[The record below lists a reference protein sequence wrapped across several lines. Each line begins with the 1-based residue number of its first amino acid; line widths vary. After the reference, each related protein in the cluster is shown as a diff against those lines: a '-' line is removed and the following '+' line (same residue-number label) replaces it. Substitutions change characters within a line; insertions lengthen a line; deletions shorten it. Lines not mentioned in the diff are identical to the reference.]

1 MSLLQ
6 PFSGQVVTHG
16 TLQSVLR
23 GYQAPNFKIHRWLA
37 EGRLIGLKK
46 GLYAVVPQQAGQYT
60 SLPLVA
66 NQLYGPSHVS
76 LEFALS
82 HYGLIPEAV
91 AQVTSVT
98 TKRGK
103 QFDTPLGRFSYQRVP
118 VAYYSKGIHYVK
130 QSPTQAYM
138 MASPEKALCDWLAL
152 TPNLKLYSLKGLSTL
167 LLEDMRMELDGL
179 QQMDSAFIR
188 QLAGLGFRA
197 NRLNLLADLMES
209 WTC

>member
-6 PFSGQVVTHG
+6 SFSWQVVTHG
-16 TLQSVLR
+16 TLQSVLT
-23 GYQAPNFKIHRWLA
+23 GYKAPNFKIHRWLH
-37 EGRLIGLKK
+37 EGRLLSLKK
-46 GLYAVVPQQAGQYT
+46 GLYAVVPQQTGQFI

-76 LEFALS
+76 LEFALF

-103 QFDTPLGRFSYQRVP
+103 QFDTPLGRFSYQRLP
-118 VAYYSKGIHYVK
+118 VNYYAKGIRYIRETA
-130 QSPTQAYM
+130 TQAYM

-152 TPNLKLYSLKGLSTL
+152 TPNLKLYSIKGLSTL
-167 LLEDMRMELDGL
+167 LLDDMRMDIAGL
-179 QQMDSAFIR
+179 QGLDPAFIR
-188 QLAGLGFRA
+188 QLAGLGFRS
-197 NRLNLLADLMES
+197 NRMSLLADFMES
-209 WTC
+209 LSC